1 MTHISGF
8 FNYKGIMTQ
17 QCNNVGD
24 VFRKLF
30 VTVKPKTIIEIGTSH
45 GGLTLLIRD
54 ILDEENMSD
63 VNLITYDKD
72 KFNYLDYHI
81 ENGKKIDSRIKNIFN
96 HMYDDIVELDEI
108 RDLITLTGTTIVL
121 CDGGYKKAE
130 FRLLS
135 DLIKTGDIIM
145 GHDYSPT
152 KEYFEG
158 NINNKIWNWLEL
170 TDNDITESC
179 LKNNLEPFMDE
190 EFKQVVWVCKIKK

>member
-1 MTHISGF
+1 MTDIVGF
-8 FNYKGIMTQ
+8 FEYRGIMTQ
-17 QCNNVGD
+17 QCSNIAD

-30 VTVKPKTIIEIGTSH
+30 TTIKPKTIIEIGTSH

-54 ILDEENMSD
+54 ILDEENMFD

-72 KFNYLDYHI
+72 KFHYLDSHI
-81 ENGKKIDSRIKNIFN
+81 ENGKNIDSRIKNIFN
-96 HMYDDIVELDEI
+96 HTWDNLSEFEEI
-108 RDLITLTGTTIVL
+108 SNLIQQNGITIVL

-152 KEYFEG
+152 KEYFEE

>member
-8 FNYKGIMTQ
+8 FTYKGIMTQ

-24 VFRKLF
+24 VFRELF

-72 KFNYLDYHI
+72 KFHYLDYHI
-81 ENGKKIDSRIKNIFN
+81 ENGKKIDSRIKNLFN
-96 HMYDDIVELDEI
+96 HMYNDLSEYDEI
-108 RDLITLTGTTIVL
+108 NDLIKQDGVTIVL
-121 CDGGYKKAE
+121 CDGGYKKSE

-135 DLIKTGDIIM
+135 NLIKPGDIIM
-145 GHDYSPT
+145 GHDYSPNQ
-152 KEYFEG
+152 EYFDANVHG
-158 NINNKIWNWLEL
+158 KIWNWLEL
-170 TDNDITESC
+170 TDNDINESC
-179 LKNNLEPFMDE
+179 QNNGLEPFMAE